1 VGVAAEGAVP
11 HPSPMLGN
19 DRQDRDLL
27 VAEERLRIA
36 HDMHDGLAQVLA
48 YVNTKAQAV
57 KELLRAGRTE
67 DAIRHLDQLASAAR
81 EVYGDTRES
90 ILGLRNAAV
99 PDRSLGDALHD
110 HVSSWEARH
119 GIPCRIQVDRGL
131 RLSENAELQLQ
142 LIVQESL
149 INVIKHAR
157 TKHVYVS
164 LRQEDGKII
173 ASVRDDGIGFNPEL
187 PGRAEFP
194 RFGLATMR
202 ERAESIGGTVRL
214 DSSPGKGT
222 RITVEVPAPPPS
234 S

>member
-1 VGVAAEGAVP
+1 MMEK
-11 HPSPMLGN
+11 
-19 DRQDRDLL
+19 DRPNRERL

-36 HDMHDGLAQVLA
+36 HEMHDGLAQVLA

-67 DAIRHLDQLASAAR
+67 DAIRHLDQFASAAR
-81 EVYGDTRES
+81 EVYGDVQES

-99 PDRSLGDALHD
+99 PGRSLGDALHD
-110 HVSSWEARH
+110 YVSAWETRH
-119 GIPCRIQVDRGL
+119 GIPCRIRVERGVH
-131 RLSENAELQLQ
+131 LSEHVELQLQ

-149 INVIKHAR
+149 ANVLKHAR
-157 TKHVYVS
+157 AKHVDVS
-164 LRQEDGKII
+164 LHQEDGNIV
-173 ASVRDDGIGFNPEL
+173 ATVRDDGLGFDPAL

-202 ERAESIGGTVRL
+202 ERAESIGGHVRL
-214 DSSPGKGT
+214 DSSLGKGT

>member
-1 VGVAAEGAVP
+1 
-11 HPSPMLGN
+11 MLEEK
-19 DRQDRDLL
+19 RQNRDLL
-27 VAEERLRIA
+27 VAEERQRITS
-36 HDMHDGLAQVLA
+36 DMHDGLAQVLA

-90 ILGLRNAAV
+90 ILGLRNAEV
-99 PDRSLGDALHD
+99 PGRSLGDALHD
-110 HVSSWEARH
+110 YVSSWEDRH
-119 GIPCRIQVDRGL
+119 GIPCRIWIDRDI
-131 RLSENAELQLQ
+131 RLSERLSEIAELQIQ

-149 INVIKHAR
+149 ANVLKHAR
-157 TKHVYVS
+157 AKHVEVS
-164 LRQEDGKII
+164 LHQADGNIL
-173 ASVRDDGIGFNPEL
+173 VTVQDDGVGFNPEL
-187 PGRAEFP
+187 PGRAELP

-202 ERAESIGGTVRL
+202 ERTESIGGHLRL

-222 RITVEVPAPPPS
+222 RITVEVPVSPPS

>member
-1 VGVAAEGAVP
+1 MME
-11 HPSPMLGN
+11 N
-19 DRQDRDLL
+19 DRPDRELL

-36 HDMHDGLAQVLA
+36 HEMHDGLAQVLA

-67 DAIRHLDQLASAAR
+67 EAIRHLDQFASAAR
-81 EVYGDTRES
+81 EVYGDVQES
-90 ILGLRNAAV
+90 ILGLNNAAV
-99 PDRSLGDALHD
+99 PGRSLGDALHD
-110 HVSSWEARH
+110 YVSAWETRH
-119 GIPCRIQVDRGL
+119 GIACRIRVDRGL
-131 RLSENAELQLQ
+131 RIAENAELQLQ

-149 INVIKHAR
+149 ANVLKHAR
-157 TKHVYVS
+157 AKHVDVS
-164 LRQEDGKII
+164 LHRADGQI
-173 ASVRDDGIGFNPEL
+173 VTTVQDDGLGFDPEL

-202 ERAESIGGTVRL
+202 ERAESIGGNVRL

-222 RITVEVPAPPPS
+222 RVTVEVPAPPPS

>member
-1 VGVAAEGAVP
+1 
-11 HPSPMLGN
+11 MLEDN
-19 DRQDRDLL
+19 RQNREFL

-36 HDMHDGLAQVLA
+36 DEMHDGLAQVLA

-99 PDRSLGDALHD
+99 PGRSLGDALHD
-110 HVSSWEARH
+110 YVSSWGDRH
-119 GIPCRIQVDRGL
+119 GIPCRIRIDRDM
-131 RLSENAELQLQ
+131 RLSEIAELQLQ

-149 INVIKHAR
+149 ANVLKHAKA
-157 TKHVYVS
+157 KHVEVS
-164 LRQEDGKII
+164 LHQADGKIL
-173 ASVRDDGIGFNPEL
+173 ATVQDDGVGFNPEL

-202 ERAESIGGTVRL
+202 ERAESIGGHVRL

-222 RITVEVPAPPPS
+222 RITVEVPIPSPS